1 MVRPHS
7 YIRLALVVAMLFIC
21 TLPALAQDDAKSEG
35 GWYFEAE
42 LSSVSAS
49 GNQKSINYGLSTK
62 LGFEF
67 PRSVIGL
74 EGGGFLQESTI
85 KADTA
90 IGTSQSDIDR
100 VESSG
105 SPEKTAEAYYARGR
119 YDFSV
124 SKFFYVFVGA
134 DWLRNTFAGID
145 SRTLLAGGLGNSW
158 VNTDKVSFNTDYSA
172 TYTFQEDAVEN
183 PFTNTKFAGVRIS
196 FDFEAKLSQAATLES
211 SLTSDFN
218 VDNTDDV
225 RLNFY
230 AALPISV
237 SSILAFKPSA
247 RLLWRNQPSLTTVP
261 LAGPGV
267 LSGTMVTVPLNKL
280 DGFYSLALLLKI

>member
-1 MVRPHS
+1 MKKVNVYVRP
-7 YIRLALVVAMLFIC
+7 ALVIAALFMC
-21 TLPALAQDDAKSEG
+21 TLPALAQNAAPAPG

-49 GNQKSINYGLSTK
+49 GNQESINYGLSTK

-67 PRSVIGL
+67 PRSVISL
-74 EGGGFLQESTI
+74 EGGGFLQESTV

-90 IGTSQSDIDR
+90 IGTSQSDIQE
-100 VESSG
+100 VVSSG
-105 SPEKTAEAYYARGR
+105 SPERTAEAYYARAR

-124 SKFFYVFVGA
+124 SKFFYVFAGA
-134 DWLRNTFAGID
+134 DWLRNIFAGMD

-158 VNTDKVSFNTDYSA
+158 IKTDKVTFKSDYSA
-172 TYTFQEDAVEN
+172 TYTFQEDVVKN
-183 PFTNTKFAGVRIS
+183 PFTNASFAGVRLA
-196 FDFEAKLSQAATLES
+196 FDFEARISESATLES
-211 SLTSDFN
+211 KITSDLN

-230 AALPISV
+230 AALPIKV

-247 RLLWRNQPSLTTVP
+247 RLLWRNEPSLTTVP

-267 LSGTMVTVPLNKL
+267 LPGTTVTVPLNKL
-280 DGFYSLALLLKI
+280 DGFYSLALLVKI

>member
-1 MVRPHS
+1 MVKARF
-7 YIRLALVVAMLFIC
+7 YVRTVFVAAALIVC
-21 TLPALAQDDAKSEG
+21 TLPALAQDADPAPG

-49 GNQKSINYGLSTK
+49 GNQESINYGLATK

-67 PRSVIGL
+67 SRSVISL

-90 IGTSQSDIDR
+90 IGTSQSDIQD
-100 VESSG
+100 VVSSG
-105 SPEKTAEAYYARGR
+105 SPERTAEAYYARAR

-124 SKFFYVFVGA
+124 SKFFYLFAGG
-134 DWLRNTFAGID
+134 DWLRNIFAGID

-158 VNTDKVSFNTDYSA
+158 VNTDKVTFKSDYSA
-172 TYTFQEDAVEN
+172 TYTFQEDVVEN
-183 PFTNTKFAGVRIS
+183 PFTKESFAGLRLA
-196 FDFEAKLSQAATLES
+196 FDFEARISESATLES
-211 SLTSDFN
+211 SLASDFN
-218 VDNTDDV
+218 VDNTDDI
-225 RLNFY
+225 RLNFHV
-230 AALPISV
+230 ALPINV

-247 RLLWRNQPSLTTVP
+247 RLLWRNEPSLTTLP

-267 LSGTMVTVPLNKL
+267 LPGTTVTVPLNKL
-280 DGFYSLALLLKI
+280 DGFYSLALLVKI